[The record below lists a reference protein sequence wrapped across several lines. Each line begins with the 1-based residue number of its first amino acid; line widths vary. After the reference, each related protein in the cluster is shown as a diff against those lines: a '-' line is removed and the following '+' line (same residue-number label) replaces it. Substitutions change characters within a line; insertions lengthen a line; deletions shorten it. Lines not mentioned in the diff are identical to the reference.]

1 LSLAQKSKNFEGKN
15 AAFLLRRLLES
26 RKGVGTN
33 LKKRSSR
40 QTNTTLW
47 GDSKPNMSVFY
58 AAPNSASSEGSKDL
72 AALFAVW

>member
-15 AAFLLRRLLES
+15 AAFVSRRLLKS

-33 LKKRSSR
+33 RKKRISR
-40 QTNTTLW
+40 QTNTPF
-47 GDSKPNMSVFY
+47 GVIPNQICHFFM
-58 AAPNSASSEGSKDL
+58 PPDSASSEGSKDL